1 MYELQQSAI
10 EPQERSGM
18 PAVSFAVGALVGAG
32 IALLLTPAP
41 GRDVR
46 RRLGQTAQKVG
57 AGAKDVIAKARSTV
71 EGVREDARIAME
83 RGKESFQQSRHP
95 ETVSGWRPQT
105 G

>member
-10 EPQERSGM
+10 EPQERSGT

-41 GRDVR
+41 GRDIR
-46 RRLGQTAQKVG
+46 RRLGTTAQKVG
-57 AGAKDVIAKARSTV
+57 AGAKDVIAKARSTM
-71 EGVREDARIAME
+71 EGVRDDARVAME